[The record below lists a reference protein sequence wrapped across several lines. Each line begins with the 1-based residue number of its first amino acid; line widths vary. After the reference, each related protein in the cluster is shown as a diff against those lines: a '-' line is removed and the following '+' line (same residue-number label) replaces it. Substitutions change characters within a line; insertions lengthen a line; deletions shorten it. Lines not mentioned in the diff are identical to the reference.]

1 MKYNDSTLNSIR
13 ADILADTKRF
23 LQCLDAGASVE
34 DLSAILTQIK
44 EKETQLIK
52 KEGTMIAPELWKLLH
67 NRLANRINRDVP
79 DKIG

>member
-1 MKYNDSTLNSIR
+1 MKHKHSLNSIR

-23 LQCLDAGASVE
+23 LKYLDAGASVE
-34 DLSAILTQIK
+34 DLSTILTQIK
-44 EKETQLIK
+44 EKEAQLIK

-67 NRLANRINRDVP
+67 NRLATRINRDVP